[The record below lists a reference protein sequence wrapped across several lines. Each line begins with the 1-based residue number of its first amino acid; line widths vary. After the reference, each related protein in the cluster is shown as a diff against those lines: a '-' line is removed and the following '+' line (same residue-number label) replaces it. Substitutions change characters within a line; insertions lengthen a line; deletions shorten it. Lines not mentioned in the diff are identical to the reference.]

1 MMQYVG
7 GEDVDLF
14 EAANVW
20 WMFSILAV
28 KKIMKL
34 SRCVTVSKWGG
45 RASGGFRKLL
55 MVENRTLVFPSA
67 VLIKVE

>member
-1 MMQYVG
+1 MERNGICDDGIYMMQYVG

-34 SRCVTVSKWGG
+34 SRCVTVSK
-45 RASGGFRKLL
+45 
-55 MVENRTLVFPSA
+55 
-67 VLIKVE
+67 